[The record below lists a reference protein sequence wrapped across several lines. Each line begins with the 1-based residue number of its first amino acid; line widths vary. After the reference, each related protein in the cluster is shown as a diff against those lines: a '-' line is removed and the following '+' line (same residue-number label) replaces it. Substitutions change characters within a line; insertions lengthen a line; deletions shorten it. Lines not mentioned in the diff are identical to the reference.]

1 MCDSNAKF
9 PFTKTSCI
17 TVTNEGDE
25 MLDLEILINETE
37 LFQSSSF
44 DIVVAPMT
52 FKLERGESMRINVMC
67 NCYKPLMSSIEILF
81 SLEVKKKLKKKSKES
96 PEYKKIKCAIGCKVV
111 PIQKNV
117 SLKLQ
122 RDNGVIDSLSSYLP
136 NFVKRHIKSRLQF
149 IPNGEP
155 FSQKLSASILFIDI
169 SGFTSLNEQLA
180 KLGPAGPEAV
190 SKHINN
196 YFSKIIDVVHK
207 FGGDIL
213 KFAGKQ
219 FFIFLTFFF

>member
-1 MCDSNAKF
+1 MILTYSFSPKIQICTDTPKDFAECLRSYADDF
-9 PFTKTSCI
+9 
-17 TVTNEGDE
+17 DE
-25 MLDLEILINETE
+25 ISKIKD
-37 LFQSSSF
+37 
-44 DIVVAPMT
+44 
-52 FKLERGESMRINVMC
+52 
-67 NCYKPLMSSIEILF
+67 
-81 SLEVKKKLKKKSKES
+81 LKKKSKES

-219 FFIFLTFFF
+219 FFIFLTFFFLKYFILIFTHFSN